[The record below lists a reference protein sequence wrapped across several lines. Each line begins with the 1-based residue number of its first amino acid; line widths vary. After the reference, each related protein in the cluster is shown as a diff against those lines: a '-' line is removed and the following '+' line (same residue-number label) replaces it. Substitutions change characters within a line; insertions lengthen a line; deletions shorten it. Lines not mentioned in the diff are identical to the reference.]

1 MQKYNLQKKK
11 KNPLEKKPK
20 SFKTLYNS
28 VTKSQVSTQAKN
40 IMFQKILILKKR
52 EKDLL
57 LLLLLFI
64 IIIIIT

>member
-20 SFKTLYNS
+20 SFKILYNF

-40 IMFQKILILKKR
+40 IMFQKILILTK
-52 EKDLL
+52 EKIPSII
-57 LLLLLFI
+57 I